1 MITQLLKKKSK
12 KKRCKI
18 EPAVPLDDHT
28 MAKSSKQR
36 YRSQLAEPLN
46 DHTIA
51 KNFPKRC
58 KSQLAPPRMIRQLLK
73 IIKKR
78 CKSQLVEPLNDHIAK
93 NSTSQP
99 VAPLNDHTIT
109 IKKRHHLLSIHCV
122 GNLGDG
128 KDQGGEMANLFIGHY
143 WMTNNESKAIGGKK

>member
-1 MITQLLKKKSK
+1 MATSTLNDHTITKKNSK

-18 EPAVPLDDHT
+18 EPAVPLDDHTT

-58 KSQLAPPRMIRQLLK
+58 KS
-73 IIKKR
+73 
-78 CKSQLVEPLNDHIAK
+78 
-93 NSTSQP
+93 
-99 VAPLNDHTIT
+99 
-109 IKKRHHLLSIHCV
+109 
-122 GNLGDG
+122 
-128 KDQGGEMANLFIGHY
+128 
-143 WMTNNESKAIGGKK
+143 

>member
-1 MITQLLKKKSK
+1 
-12 KKRCKI
+12 
-18 EPAVPLDDHT
+18 

-58 KSQLAPPRMIRQLLK
+58 KSQLALPRMIRQLLK
-73 IIKKR
+73 IIKKKR

-93 NSTSQP
+93 NSTSQL
-99 VAPLNDHTIT
+99 VEPLNDHTIT
-109 IKKRHHLLSIHCV
+109 IKKTASPSFHSLCRESRWWE
-122 GNLGDG
+122 GSRQGDG
-128 KDQGGEMANLFIGHY
+128 EPVYRPLLDDQ
-143 WMTNNESKAIGGKK
+143 

>member
-1 MITQLLKKKSK
+1 MITQLLKNLK

-51 KNFPKRC
+51 KNFPKSC

-73 IIKKR
+73 IKK
-78 CKSQLVEPLNDHIAK
+78 
-93 NSTSQP
+93 
-99 VAPLNDHTIT
+99 
-109 IKKRHHLLSIHCV
+109 KKV
-122 GNLGDG
+122 
-128 KDQGGEMANLFIGHY
+128 
-143 WMTNNESKAIGGKK
+143 